1 MIEFFREV
9 RKHSREL
16 GCWYALA
23 LVFVAWS
30 MARALRGR

>member
-1 MIEFFREV
+1 MTLREFREL
-9 RKHSREL
+9 SREL

-30 MARALRGR
+30 MARMWRWA